1 MDREV
6 EVGDGTRLL
15 VRGMEDDGRVVN
27 VDVEIVEAT
36 GARWVATVLTLAE
49 ISRLMRSYRESGECL
64 SGRYSRVPDL
74 MILDTPTFE
83 SLTEVVEDLLA
94 SGAHASEFAA
104 VHDEG

>member
-74 MILDTPTFE
+74 MILDTRADAPCRWE
-83 SLTEVVEDLLA
+83 AGRDQEASLGQS
-94 SGAHASEFAA
+94 SG
-104 VHDEG
+104 